1 MMLKN
6 VKSMYFSKIIFSYIN
21 DKRILE
27 IVKNNKELQ
36 NNLDINL
43 NNYKLFSGKYII
55 FEENGKGKEY
65 NLYHNELVF
74 EGEYKDGKK
83 NGKGKE
89 YYRGSLYFE
98 GEYLN
103 GKKHG
108 EGKEYE
114 IYENMLFEGEYKNGK
129 KWNGKGYHKNQL
141 FPLYQDDI
149 KLVYELKDGKGIFKR
164 NDISNVNLL
173 IEGEYLNG
181 ELNGKC
187 KEYFE
192 DGNLSFEGEYKNGK
206 RWNGKGYDINH
217 NIVYEL
223 NNGKGYIKQY
233 KLNYDKDLIY
243 EGYILN
249 GEKNG
254 IGKEYCSGNLIFEGV
269 YKDGKKNGKG
279 KEYERDTG
287 ELIFEGEYLYDYR
300 NKGKEYVKGRL
311 EYEGQYFFYQ
321 KWDGNGYDENGN
333 IIYTL
338 KNGSGK
344 VKNYNSYNGELVFD
358 GQYLNGKIHGMIKE
372 YSRGKIYLEG
382 EYINGKKTDL
392 LKNIL
397 MEN

>member
-36 NNLDINL
+36 NNIDINL

-65 NLYHNELVF
+65 NLYHNELIF

-114 IYENMLFEGEYKNGK
+114 IYENMIFEGEYKNGK

-164 NDISNVNLL
+164 NDKFNVNLL
-173 IEGEYLNG
+173 FEGEYLNG

-311 EYEGQYFFYQ
+311 EYEGQYFFF
-321 KWDGNGYDENGN
+321 ENGTEMDMMKME
-333 IIYTL
+333 ILY
-338 KNGSGK
+338 
-344 VKNYNSYNGELVFD
+344 
-358 GQYLNGKIHGMIKE
+358 IH
-372 YSRGKIYLEG
+372 
-382 EYINGKKTDL
+382 
-392 LKNIL
+392 
-397 MEN
+397 